1 MDRGDIVH
9 NERTFSDRDDEG
21 EELGGFT
28 GGIPYDEDEDE
39 DGGWAINKDHSDSLW
54 DSAEET
60 DDDEDAETTELV
72 DAGEGD
78 EEETDVFGGSLS
90 APRRRGR
97 RPTEKPTA
105 GREAIVPAVAAIAKA
120 ATGGA
125 KGTSTAPKPAP
136 KPASKPVRPAGAAKA
151 SAGGGSAHKQDK
163 SAPTAKRGRPK
174 SASVKKPSKAKTVA
188 KKVVA
193 RKPATKVK
201 KLTKRAK
208 PKKR

>member
-1 MDRGDIVH
+1 MDRGDTVH

-54 DSAEET
+54 DSAEEA
-60 DDDEDAETTELV
+60 DDDEEAETTELV

-97 RPTEKPTA
+97 RPTEKPA
-105 GREAIVPAVAAIAKA
+105 LGAVAMAPAVAAVAKV

-125 KGTSTAPKPAP
+125 KGKSTAPKPAP
-136 KPASKPVRPAGAAKA
+136 KPASKPVRPAGTAKA
-151 SAGGGSAHKQDK
+151 SAGAGSAHKKDK
-163 SAPTAKRGRPK
+163 SAPMAKRGRPK
-174 SASVKKPSKAKTVA
+174 SAGVKKPSKVKTVA
-188 KKVVA
+188 KMRVA
-193 RKPATKVK
+193 KKPAAKVK
-201 KLTKRAK
+201 KATKRAK

>member
-1 MDRGDIVH
+1 MDRGDTVH

-151 SAGGGSAHKQDK
+151 SAGAGSAHKQDK